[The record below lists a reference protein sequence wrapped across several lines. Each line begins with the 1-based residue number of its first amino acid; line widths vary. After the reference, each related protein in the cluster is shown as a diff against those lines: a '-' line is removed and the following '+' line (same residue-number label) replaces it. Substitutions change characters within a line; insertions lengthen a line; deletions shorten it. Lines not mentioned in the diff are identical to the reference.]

1 MGALSGFL
9 LASLSAVLNG
19 SFIVF
24 SKLPSVRASEVDPL
38 VFQMWTSMGVFLSRS
53 VRGKEKNK

>member
-38 VFQMWTSMGVFLSRS
+38 VFQMWTSMGVFLSRY
-53 VRGKEKNK
+53 NKTIER